1 MISSNPHK
9 ILIFLYFFQVKAS
22 DRDSGYDGEVMYVIS
37 NGDDDSVFE
46 VRSNSPKV
54 RNIAV

>member
-1 MISSNPHK
+1 M
-9 ILIFLYFFQVKAS
+9 KAS

-46 VRSNSPKV
+46 VRSNLPKV